1 MGEWGGT
8 LYFSLARFKIVMDI
22 ILGVAWTKLL
32 YACCLLARRERRR
45 DPPADSG
52 GPQVDQIATAL
63 LHMVHVP
70 ALPLGFA
77 NTFEW

>member
-8 LYFSLARFKIVMDI
+8 LYFSLARFKMVMDI
-22 ILGVAWTKLL
+22 ILGVARTTVRVLFIGE
-32 YACCLLARRERRR
+32 ARETQG
-45 DPPADSG
+45 PPADSG